1 MQRGGVGEK
10 EEEWGDM
17 RRMRARKHV
26 YRWDRKK
33 RMRRRYDGFCVD
45 DWDARGKGERE
56 RENVTRGKERKE
68 GDEIRGIAVE
78 LVGRS
83 VSTTNSSM
91 VGRRE
96 GSVHE
101 SKRKGSEKE
110 KENEKR
116 RDEKGEDRNWRTRR
130 RRSVVVSRATSYVY
144 MHLFIC
150 NMRVCVRMH
159 DEYIRGV
166 SLALLR
172 LITP

>member
-1 MQRGGVGEK
+1 M
-10 EEEWGDM
+10 
-17 RRMRARKHV
+17 
-26 YRWDRKK
+26 
-33 RMRRRYDGFCVD
+33 
-45 DWDARGKGERE
+45 
-56 RENVTRGKERKE
+56 ERK